1 MALEDDI
8 KTLIERIPSVKGSL
22 TTEEATKQA
31 LILPFIQ
38 ALGYDIFNPNE
49 VTAELTADIG
59 TKQGEKVD
67 YAILADKKPV
77 ILIECKKVGDPLT
90 ADERVSQL
98 FRYFTATDARIGVL
112 TNGIIYRFFTDLEA
126 SNKMD
131 TTPFLEIDLENFN
144 PGTLRLLSQ
153 FAKSFDVDKTI
164 ADASRLRY
172 TSNMKEVLNSQFSQP
187 EDDFV
192 RWITNRVYTGRLT
205 QSVMENFRTLARQSL
220 HEFVNDHIN
229 TALKSL
235 QSATLIQEDIDP
247 SESEENAPGTAPDM
261 AESQDSSEL
270 PTVEELDAFSIVKD
284 LVQQVVDSEKVIVR
298 DSKSYCAIHY
308 ENNRKPLCRLYF
320 DGQQKRLGLF
330 DGSRSDNGGLICS
343 QFPIESVD
351 DIHNYADQLRET
363 ARRYLE
369 S

>member
-1 MALEDDI
+1 MAIEEEI
-8 KTLIERIPSVKGSL
+8 GKLIDRIPLVKGSL

-38 ALGYDIFNPNE
+38 ALGYDIFNPDE

-67 YAILADKKPV
+67 YAILSDKKPV
-77 ILIECKKVGDPLT
+77 ILIECKKVGDPLK

-112 TNGIIYRFFTDLEA
+112 TNGIIYRFFSDLEA
-126 SNKMD
+126 TNRMD

-172 TSNMKEVLNSQFSQP
+172 TGKMKEVLNSQFNQP

-192 RWITNRVYTGRLT
+192 RWIANRVYTGRLT

-229 TALKSL
+229 NALKSL

-247 SESEENAPGTAPDM
+247 SESEGNAPSPVTDAT
-261 AESQDSSEL
+261 ESQKSSEI
-270 PTVEELDAFSIVKD
+270 PTVEELDAFSIVKA
-284 LVQQVVDSEKVIVR
+284 LVQNVVDAENVILR

-330 DGSRSDNGGLICS
+330 DGSRGENGGLICS
-343 QFPIESVD
+343 QVSIESVD
-351 DIHNYADQLRET
+351 DIHNHAEQLRET